1 MNKRITNKEIMEAI
15 MNLNNTLA
23 SLDARV
29 TKLESGSSSAKK
41 SASTKS
47 APKTSN
53 KKSSGKSAPK
63 SSKVINLADF
73 EPKKDADGNYNWASY
88 KACRRHYVEKVS
100 GKKLSG
106 KNGEWLE
113 NKVFNEFAEPFD
125 EAYKYVKKSDR

>member
-1 MNKRITNKEIMEAI
+1 
-15 MNLNNTLA
+15 MNLNNTLS
-23 SLDARV
+23 SLEERV
-29 TKLESGSSSAKK
+29 TKLESGSSSVKK
-41 SASTKS
+41 NTSAKS

-53 KKSSGKSAPK
+53 KKSSVKSAPK

-106 KNGEWLE
+106 KDGEWLE
-113 NKVFNEFAEPFD
+113 NKVFNEFAAPFD
-125 EAYKYVKKSDR
+125 EVYKYVKKSDR